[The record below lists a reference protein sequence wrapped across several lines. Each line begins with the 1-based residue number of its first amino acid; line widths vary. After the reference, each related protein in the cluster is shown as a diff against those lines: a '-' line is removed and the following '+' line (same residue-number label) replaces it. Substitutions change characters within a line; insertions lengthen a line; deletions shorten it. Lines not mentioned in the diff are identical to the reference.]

1 MIQHFAQIYIFDGDS
16 VTWGAGGILGVNL
29 WGLKNVIGL
38 VQNVMEVYTY
48 KYSYLYSFDT
58 VTSADILEGPSAK
71 SAKCTLCL
79 EVYIQGEHKYNALL
93 I

>member
-16 VTWGAGGILGVNL
+16 VTWGSCGI
-29 WGLKNVIGL
+29 WL
-38 VQNVMEVYTY
+38 VQNVMEAYTY

-71 SAKCTLCL
+71 SAECTICL